1 MSKHDIPTYYGA
13 ELSWVIYALNQIIRI
28 AEKLFL
34 VCERYQNEHYVY
46 TDSDGLKN
54 NKHWGELEPAAGENK
69 KHTTL

>member
-46 TDSDGLKN
+46 TDHFGTFIFYGFIQKVCN
-54 NKHWGELEPAAGENK
+54 C
-69 KHTTL
+69 